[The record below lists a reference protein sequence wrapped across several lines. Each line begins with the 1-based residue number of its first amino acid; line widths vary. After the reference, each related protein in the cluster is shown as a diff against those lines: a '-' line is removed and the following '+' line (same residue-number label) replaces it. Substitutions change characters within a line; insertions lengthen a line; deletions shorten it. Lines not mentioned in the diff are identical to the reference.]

1 MRKLTMLLFSLLA
14 FVGVVRAQEGMTYLG
29 GSLESLTPG
38 KYVVYYQDADGAK
51 HYLKNDKE
59 SARVV
64 STPSLYDVTL
74 GNVNDGYAPYA
85 YFFDMDASRISN
97 PTNDDAMQI
106 QVEVAGKEYPNN
118 NYENNR
124 QWESQ
129 VIFKNA
135 DGKYA
140 IRTTN
145 CKPGSGWRS
154 DAFITIS
161 EDGAT
166 VKGVQDAETGDII
179 YKWTIE
185 KVVAKIGDVGYATLQ
200 DAIDAAIL
208 LSGDVEI
215 EISAGTYA
223 VDINLTND
231 AVTTGD
237 VNARPNITFKATESA
252 EVVLAGTTTLGYRVQ
267 NVGASMWNGKVSF
280 NGITFE
286 HAETGKHSLDI
297 QDVKG
302 IFLTNCKVIGDGEYG
317 IGSNG
322 SNATPEAAFTSCTFE
337 NGAMQALGLLS
348 ANLVVDK
355 CVCNDFSF
363 NAQGGTTPGLTIKN
377 STFNLTLT
385 DAHNDQSFYVV
396 RSNANPINIKNTKV
410 NIDSEMTFVAENQAK
425 WALFFAR
432 KDSNS
437 PWNIDECELN
447 LTDAAMEQTE
457 LLLTKNE
464 AKDQNGPG
472 RITIT
477 NLTSESNEIADLVK
491 RTSGY
496 ASVNG
501 TDYKDGE
508 LDLTKMVA
516 MVDGEYYETL
526 ISAIEAVADGGTV
539 TLIKDEVFTATNYS
553 DNGGWRD
560 GIAYSGDKSFTIDL
574 DGHTVSQDGSLNDYL
589 FWFKNVGTKEN
600 TITIKNGTLD
610 AGTTAYCA
618 LCTASSHE
626 NKLTINTEDLNLVN
640 NISNGS
646 TVKIRANSVYNAK
659 SGTKI
664 TGKNSY
670 LGIENWNAIVN
681 IYDGTEIYMNGTSSY
696 NGCLVGVGGGGT
708 INVYGGYGKGVK
720 GCFIAMTSGGTIN
733 ISGGEWIA
741 NTDGTIGDNSN
752 LYVLTAQSNSYEN
765 GFAGGSYIN
774 VTGGTFRGGMD
785 AWVLN
790 NKPEED
796 ADLAISGG
804 NFNANPG
811 RWVTGNSIV
820 SEKDGIYTVAQPV
833 AKIGETCYATLEDAF
848 KAATSGCTID
858 ILSDV
863 TITEYWDARN
873 TGAKFTVPVT
883 INGNDKTIKFT
894 NTVYDG
900 GNYFAAFRFEADA
913 TVNNL
918 TIDMSEAVSGFGG
931 RFRAISSKGNLTV
944 DGCTFIGNGAD
955 NNTRAIIFGE
965 GAGTNASNL
974 VISVVDSEFINWRR
988 GISDNENAQ
997 DVKEVTVTGN
1007 TLTNAAV
1014 YVSATDNVTFTDNT
1028 VEGAYVDI
1036 RSYTENNELNVTATG
1051 NTLEENT
1058 EKDKDYNYIDAGGS
1072 VEEEGFKTPVAQ
1084 IGKKNYALLAEAISA
1099 AHKATDKVTITLKKD
1114 ITVAKSISINKL
1126 VTIDLNGKAISSA
1139 EGYVFEVTGGE
1150 LVLQGEGSIGAICYI
1165 INDADYKAAD
1175 KTFALTED
1183 KISVDIVYNRTFG
1196 HTSWQVLY
1204 VPFDIPVENM
1214 EGFEVYSISNVTNSG
1229 VVIEQVVEGDLSAN
1243 TPYIIKA
1250 TEAGNKTINV
1260 TDATLSVPVAYEK
1273 TYGNFTINGTYSS
1286 MEIDAESQYVL
1297 TNGLWC
1303 QLSDEAV
1310 ENGNNI
1316 LGAFRVYLTA
1326 NGAPSEVRF
1335 VINNSDATA
1344 IDELKAENGNVK
1356 AEVYDLS
1363 GRRVEKAVKGIYVVN
1378 GVKVIK

>member
-14 FVGVVRAQEGMTYLG
+14 FVGVVRAQVETILPEGVGVSAFGTNG
-29 GSLESLTPG
+29 VT
-38 KYVVYYQDADGAK
+38 DG
-51 HYLKNDKE
+51 
-59 SARVV
+59 
-64 STPSLYDVTL
+64 
-74 GNVNDGYAPYA
+74 
-85 YFFDMDASRISN
+85 
-97 PTNDDAMQI
+97 TN
-106 QVEVAGKEYPNN
+106 
-118 NYENNR
+118 
-124 QWESQ
+124 
-129 VIFKNA
+129 F
-135 DGKYA
+135 
-140 IRTTN
+140 
-145 CKPGSGWRS
+145 
-154 DAFITIS
+154 
-161 EDGAT
+161 
-166 VKGVQDAETGDII
+166 
-179 YKWTIE
+179 
-185 KVVAKIGDVGYATLQ
+185 YATLQ
-200 DAIDAAIL
+200 AAVEAVAGQANSTL
-208 LSGDVEI
+208 YCKPGADVGSLQHAPVTATLTVYGNGAYVSGGSERDFDLGNTDPNGGKDITADMTLTVKNLDGC
-215 EISAGTYA
+215 SAWGT
-223 VDINLTND
+223 
-231 AVTTGD
+231 
-237 VNARPNITFKATESA
+237 KATEHTVNVVFENCKNMYKVYISGTTSTLNISMTDCAFEGAYKEALYSNADGNITLTNVAFSNLNKAVNLNHKATGTQTVTINSCSFTNCGADVAQDQIPVRVLSSVHGGKSVLSVSDCTFSGTPEGGADILLDYGKGVTEAAVASTSA
-252 EVVLAGTTTLGYRVQ
+252 NVVVEKENNVGTTTTVASDNSYEFTTAMPVAK
-267 NVGASMWNGKVSF
+267 VG
-280 NGITFE
+280 
-286 HAETGKHSLDI
+286 ETE
-297 QDVKG
+297 
-302 IFLTNCKVIGDGEYG
+302 F
-317 IGSNG
+317 
-322 SNATPEAAFTSCTFE
+322 
-337 NGAMQALGLLS
+337 
-348 ANLVVDK
+348 
-355 CVCNDFSF
+355 
-363 NAQGGTTPGLTIKN
+363 
-377 STFNLTLT
+377 
-385 DAHNDQSFYVV
+385 
-396 RSNANPINIKNTKV
+396 
-410 NIDSEMTFVAENQAK
+410 MT
-425 WALFFAR
+425 
-432 KDSNS
+432 
-437 PWNIDECELN
+437 
-447 LTDAAMEQTE
+447 
-457 LLLTKNE
+457 
-464 AKDQNGPG
+464 
-472 RITIT
+472 
-477 NLTSESNEIADLVK
+477 LVK
-491 RTSGY
+491 
-496 ASVNG
+496 
-501 TDYKDGE
+501 
-508 LDLTKMVA
+508 
-516 MVDGEYYETL
+516 
-526 ISAIEAVADGGTV
+526 AIEAVADGGTV

-574 DGHTVSQDGSLNDYL
+574 DGHTVSQDGYLNDYL

-696 NGCLVGVGGGGT
+696 NGCLVGVGGNGT

-720 GCFIAMTSGGTIN
+720 GGFIAMTSGGTIN

-752 LYVLTAQSNSYEN
+752 LNVLTAQSNSNES

-785 AWVLN
+785 AWVLHN
-790 NKPEED
+790 TPEED
-796 ADLAISGG
+796 AGLTISGG
-804 NFNANPG
+804 NFNVNPT

-820 SEKDGIYTVAQPV
+820 SEKDAIYTVAQPV
-833 AKIGETCYATLEDAF
+833 AKIGETCYVDLASAF

-1165 INDADYKAAD
+1165 INDTDYKEAD
-1175 KTFALTED
+1175 KTFALTEN
-1183 KISVDIVYNRTFG
+1183 KINVDIVYNRTFG

-1204 VPFDIPVENM
+1204 VPFAIPVENM
-1214 EGFEVYSISNVTNSG
+1214 GGFEVYSISDVTDSG

-1250 TEAGNKTINV
+1250 TEAGDKTINV
-1260 TDATLSVPVAYEK
+1260 TGATLSVPVAYEE
-1273 TYGNFTINGTYSS
+1273 TIGSFTINGTYSS
-1286 MEIDAESQYVL
+1286 MDIDAESQYVL

-1303 QLSDEAV
+1303 QLTEKAV
-1310 ENGNNI
+1310 TDGNNI

-1326 NGAPSEVRF
+1326 KGKNAPSEVRF

-1378 GVKVIK
+1378 GKKVVK

>member
-1 MRKLTMLLFSLLA
+1 MLLFSLLA
-14 FVGVVRAQEGMTYLG
+14 FVGVVRAQVETILPEGVGVSAFGTNG
-29 GSLESLTPG
+29 VT
-38 KYVVYYQDADGAK
+38 DG
-51 HYLKNDKE
+51 
-59 SARVV
+59 
-64 STPSLYDVTL
+64 
-74 GNVNDGYAPYA
+74 
-85 YFFDMDASRISN
+85 
-97 PTNDDAMQI
+97 TN
-106 QVEVAGKEYPNN
+106 
-118 NYENNR
+118 
-124 QWESQ
+124 
-129 VIFKNA
+129 F
-135 DGKYA
+135 
-140 IRTTN
+140 
-145 CKPGSGWRS
+145 
-154 DAFITIS
+154 
-161 EDGAT
+161 
-166 VKGVQDAETGDII
+166 
-179 YKWTIE
+179 
-185 KVVAKIGDVGYATLQ
+185 YATLQ
-200 DAIDAAIL
+200 AAVEAVAGQANSTL
-208 LSGDVEI
+208 YCKPGADVGSLQHAPVTATLTVYGNGAYVSGGSERDFDLGNTDPNGGKDITADMTLTVKNLDGC
-215 EISAGTYA
+215 SAWGT
-223 VDINLTND
+223 
-231 AVTTGD
+231 
-237 VNARPNITFKATESA
+237 KATEHTVNVVFENCKNMYKVYISGTTSTLNISMTDCAFEGAYKEALYSNADGNITLTNVAFSNLNKAVNLNHKATGTQTVTINSCSFTNCGADVAQDQIPVRVLSSVHGGKSVLSVSDCTFSGTPEGGADILLDYGKGVTEAAVASTSA
-252 EVVLAGTTTLGYRVQ
+252 NVVVEKENNVGTTTTVASDNSYEFTTAMPVAK
-267 NVGASMWNGKVSF
+267 VG
-280 NGITFE
+280 
-286 HAETGKHSLDI
+286 ETE
-297 QDVKG
+297 
-302 IFLTNCKVIGDGEYG
+302 F
-317 IGSNG
+317 
-322 SNATPEAAFTSCTFE
+322 
-337 NGAMQALGLLS
+337 
-348 ANLVVDK
+348 
-355 CVCNDFSF
+355 
-363 NAQGGTTPGLTIKN
+363 
-377 STFNLTLT
+377 
-385 DAHNDQSFYVV
+385 
-396 RSNANPINIKNTKV
+396 
-410 NIDSEMTFVAENQAK
+410 MT
-425 WALFFAR
+425 
-432 KDSNS
+432 
-437 PWNIDECELN
+437 
-447 LTDAAMEQTE
+447 
-457 LLLTKNE
+457 
-464 AKDQNGPG
+464 
-472 RITIT
+472 
-477 NLTSESNEIADLVK
+477 LVK
-491 RTSGY
+491 
-496 ASVNG
+496 
-501 TDYKDGE
+501 
-508 LDLTKMVA
+508 
-516 MVDGEYYETL
+516 
-526 ISAIEAVADGGTV
+526 AIEAVADGGTV

-574 DGHTVSQDGSLNDYL
+574 DGHTVSQDGYLNDYL

-696 NGCLVGVGGGGT
+696 NGCLVGVGGNGT

-720 GCFIAMTSGGTIN
+720 GGFIAMTSGGTIN

-752 LYVLTAQSNSYEN
+752 LNVLTAQSNSNES

-785 AWVLN
+785 AWVLHN
-790 NKPEED
+790 TPEED
-796 ADLAISGG
+796 AGLTISGG
-804 NFNANPG
+804 NFNVNPT

-820 SEKDGIYTVAQPV
+820 SEKDAIYTVAQPV
-833 AKIGETCYATLEDAF
+833 AKIGETCYVDLASAF

-1165 INDADYKAAD
+1165 INDTDYKEAD
-1175 KTFALTED
+1175 KTFALTEN
-1183 KISVDIVYNRTFG
+1183 KINVDIVYNRTFG

-1204 VPFDIPVENM
+1204 VPFAIPVENM
-1214 EGFEVYSISNVTNSG
+1214 GGFEVYSISDVTDSG

-1250 TEAGNKTINV
+1250 TEAGDKTINV
-1260 TDATLSVPVAYEK
+1260 TGATLSVPVAYEE
-1273 TYGNFTINGTYSS
+1273 TIGSFTINGTYSS
-1286 MEIDAESQYVL
+1286 MDIDAESQYVL

-1303 QLSDEAV
+1303 QLTEKAV
-1310 ENGNNI
+1310 TDGNNI

-1326 NGAPSEVRF
+1326 KGKNAPSEVRF

-1378 GVKVIK
+1378 GKKVVK

>member
-1 MRKLTMLLFSLLA
+1 MLLFSLLA
-14 FVGVVRAQEGMTYLG
+14 FVGVVRA
-29 GSLESLTPG
+29 
-38 KYVVYYQDADGAK
+38 
-51 HYLKNDKE
+51 
-59 SARVV
+59 
-64 STPSLYDVTL
+64 
-74 GNVNDGYAPYA
+74 
-85 YFFDMDASRISN
+85 
-97 PTNDDAMQI
+97 
-106 QVEVAGKEYPNN
+106 
-118 NYENNR
+118 EN
-124 QWESQ
+124 
-129 VIFKNA
+129 
-135 DGKYA
+135 
-140 IRTTN
+140 
-145 CKPGSGWRS
+145 
-154 DAFITIS
+154 
-161 EDGAT
+161 
-166 VKGVQDAETGDII
+166 
-179 YKWTIE
+179 
-185 KVVAKIGDVGYATLQ
+185 VAKIGDVEYETLQ

-252 EVVLAGTTTLGYRVQ
+252 EVVLAGTTTLGYRKQ

-280 NGITFE
+280 NGITFD

-302 IFLTNCKVIGDGEYG
+302 IFLTNCKVIGEGEYG
-317 IGSNG
+317 IGSSA

-337 NGAMQALGLLS
+337 NGAMQASGLLS

-385 DAHNDQSFYVV
+385 DAHNNESFYVV

-410 NIDSEMTFVAENQAK
+410 NIDSKMTFVAENQLK

-432 KDSNS
+432 EDSNS

-457 LLLTKNE
+457 LLLTKN
-464 AKDQNGPG
+464 AATGQNGPG

-477 NLTSESNEIADLVK
+477 NLTSKSNEIADLVK

-553 DNGGWRD
+553 DNSGWRD

-574 DGHTVSQDGSLNDYL
+574 DGHTVSQDGYLNDYL

-610 AGTTAYCA
+610 AGTTAFCA

-640 NISNGS
+640 NKSNGS
-646 TVKIRANSVYNAK
+646 TVKIRANSVYNAN

-670 LGIENWNAIVN
+670 LGIENLNAIVN

-696 NGCLVGVGGGGT
+696 NGCLVGVGGNGT

-720 GCFIAMTSGGTIN
+720 GGFIAMTSGGTIN

-741 NTDGTIGDNSN
+741 NTDGTIGNNSN
-752 LYVLTAQSNSYEN
+752 LYVLTAQSNSYES

-774 VTGGTFRGGMD
+774 VPCGTVLGGMD
-785 AWVLN
+785 AWFLN
-790 NKPEED
+790 NTPEED
-796 ADLAISGG
+796 ADLTISGG

-820 SEKDGIYTVAQPV
+820 SEKDGIYTVAQAV

-863 TITEYWDARN
+863 TITEYWDARY

-1014 YVSATDNVTFTDNT
+1014 YVSATDNVTFTANT

-1114 ITVAKSISINKL
+1114 ITVSAAISINKL
-1126 VTIDLNGKAISSA
+1126 VTIDFNGFEITPADNLSTS
-1139 EGYVFEVTGGE
+1139 VFEVTGE
-1150 LVLQGEGSIGAICYI
+1150 LCFKNKVEGSIADGLIYYI
-1165 INDADYKAAD
+1165 INDADYKAEAG
-1175 KTFALTED
+1175 KTFNLTEN
-1183 KISVDIVYNRTFG
+1183 KEGVSVVYKRTFSHDG
-1196 HTSWQVLY
+1196 WQVLY
-1204 VPFDIPVENM
+1204 VPFDIPVYLTQDK
-1214 EGFEVYSISNVTNSG
+1214 FKVYSITGISDVVELEQVTN
-1229 VVIEQVVEGDLSAN
+1229 VNATLNAH
-1243 TPYIIKA
+1243 TPYIIKVHADKVNEVLHISGAAA
-1250 TEAGNKTINV
+1250 T
-1260 TDATLSVPVAYEK
+1260 TLYKPADEPYTV

-1286 MEIDAESQYVL
+1286 MAIDAESQYVL
-1297 TNGLWC
+1297 TNGKWC
-1303 QLSDEAV
+1303 QLTEKAV
-1310 ENGNNI
+1310 TDGNNI

-1326 NGAPSEVRF
+1326 NGENTSSEVRF